1 LFGEL
6 FAAHRVKNMETA
18 CCPGSFSGSKLM
30 SPTQHECNGR
40 LRRWQQFR
48 AFLSVL
54 SVCAALGP
62 LSAQQVPTFSSNVKV
77 VNVPATV
84 RTKKGEIVRDLTK
97 DDFTL
102 AEDGRPQSIK
112 YFAKESDLPLSIGLL
127 VDTSL
132 SQRRLIDQERSASY
146 AFLQQMLRED
156 RDKAFVMHFEG
167 EVELL
172 QDLTSSRQKLESAL
186 DSLQAPTMQRS
197 GGGYPGSGGGGRQG
211 SGHGGA
217 HGSGGTA
224 LYDAVFLASDE
235 VIGKQEGRKALII
248 LSDGVDNAS
257 RVSLERAIESAQ
269 RADTMVYSILFAD
282 PEAYGGGRGG
292 GAGGGGW
299 GRHGGGGGYPR
310 FPQPQSRQSTADG
323 KKVLERISKETG
335 ARMFEVSKK
344 QPIGDIYAQIQ
355 EELRNQYSLGYTPD
369 RIEGGYH
376 QIQLAT
382 KQKDLI
388 VQARDGYYA
397 RP

>member
-1 LFGEL
+1 MPP
-6 FAAHRVKNMETA
+6 AK
-18 CCPGSFSGSKLM
+18 
-30 SPTQHECNGR
+30 HECSVR
-40 LRRWQQFR
+40 FRRWQQFC
-48 AFLSVL
+48 AFLSVI
-54 SVCAALGP
+54 SVYAALGP
-62 LSAQQVPTFSSNVKV
+62 LNAQQVPTFSSNVKV

-84 RTKKGEIVRDLTK
+84 RTKKGEIVRDLSK

-127 VDTSL
+127 VDTSG
-132 SQRRLIDQERSASY
+132 SQRRLIEQERSASY
-146 AFLQQMLRED
+146 VFLQQMMREG
-156 RDKAFVMHFEG
+156 RDKAFVIHFEG

-186 DSLQAPTMQRS
+186 DALQAPQMQRS
-197 GGGYPGSGGGGRQG
+197 RGGSSGQGR
-211 SGHGGA
+211 GGA
-217 HGSGGTA
+217 QGGGGTA

-257 RVSLERAIESAQ
+257 RISLERAIESAQ

-282 PEAYGGGRGG
+282 TEAYGGGWGG
-292 GAGGGGW
+292 RTGGGGGGGPW
-299 GRHGGGGGYPR
+299 GRGGGGYPR
-310 FPQPQSRQSTADG
+310 PQPQPRQSTADG

-344 QPIGDIYAQIQ
+344 QPIGEIYAKIQ

-376 QIQLAT
+376 KIQLAT
-382 KQKDLI
+382 RQKDLI

>member
-1 LFGEL
+1 
-6 FAAHRVKNMETA
+6 M
-18 CCPGSFSGSKLM
+18 P
-30 SPTQHECNGR
+30 PTKHECSVR
-40 LRRWQQFR
+40 FRRWQVFC
-48 AFLSVL
+48 AFLSGI

-84 RTKKGEIVRDLTK
+84 RTKKGEIVRDLSK

-102 AEDGRPQSIK
+102 TEDGRPQSIK
-112 YFAKESDLPLSIGLL
+112 YFAKESELPLSIGLL
-127 VDTSL
+127 VDTSG
-132 SQRRLIDQERSASY
+132 SQRRLIEQERSASY
-146 AFLQQMLRED
+146 VFLQQMMREG
-156 RDKAFVMHFEG
+156 RDKAFVIQFES

-186 DSLQAPTMQRS
+186 DALQAPQMQRS
-197 GGGYPGSGGGGRQG
+197 RGGLPGQGR
-211 SGHGGA
+211 GGA
-217 HGSGGTA
+217 RGGGGTA

-235 VIGKQEGRKALII
+235 VISKQQGRKALII

-257 RVSLERAIESAQ
+257 RISLERAIESAQ

-282 PEAYGGGRGG
+282 SDAYGGGWGG
-292 GAGGGGW
+292 RVGGGGGGW
-299 GRHGGGGGYPR
+299 GRRGGGYPM
-310 FPQPQSRQSTADG
+310 PQPQPRQSTADG
-323 KKVLERISKETG
+323 KKVLERISQETG

-344 QPIGDIYAQIQ
+344 QPIGEIYARIQ

-369 RIEGGYH
+369 RVEGGYH
-376 QIQLAT
+376 KIQLAT
-382 KQKDLI
+382 RQKDLI

>member
-1 LFGEL
+1 
-6 FAAHRVKNMETA
+6 M
-18 CCPGSFSGSKLM
+18 SGSPPPRHERAGA
-30 SPTQHECNGR
+30 PT
-40 LRRWQQFR
+40 LRRTVS
-48 AFLSVL
+48 ALVALLS
-54 SVCAALGP
+54 LGLP
-62 LSAQQVPTFSSNVKV
+62 ASPVRAQQIPTFSSNVKV

-97 DDFTL
+97 DDFTVS
-102 AEDGRPQSIK
+102 EDGRPQTIK

-132 SQRRLIDQERSASY
+132 SQRRLIDQERSASFS
-146 AFLQQMLRED
+146 FLRQMLRED
-156 RDKAFVMHFEG
+156 KDRAFVIHFEG

-186 DSLQAPTMQRS
+186 NALETPQQVRR
-197 GGGYPGSGGGGRQG
+197 GGGGGWPGSGRRGA
-211 SGHGGA
+211 A
-217 HGSGGTA
+217 HGTGGTA

-235 VIGKQEGRKALII
+235 VIRKQEGRKALII

-282 PEAYGGGRGG
+282 EEGY
-292 GAGGGGW
+292 GGGW
-299 GRHGGGGGYPR
+299 GRIGGGMGRRGGGYPR
-310 FPQPQSRQSTADG
+310 YPQPQSSTADG
-323 KKVLERISKETG
+323 KKVLERISRETG
-335 ARMFEVSKK
+335 AHLFEVSKK
-344 QPIGDIYAQIQ
+344 LPINEIYARIQ

-376 QIQLAT
+376 KIHLAT

-397 RP
+397 QP

>member
-1 LFGEL
+1 
-6 FAAHRVKNMETA
+6 MEKA
-18 CCPGSFSGSKLM
+18 RRPGQPLGSTYVMPPAK
-30 SPTQHECNGR
+30 HECSVR
-40 LRRWQQFR
+40 FRRWQQFC

-62 LSAQQVPTFSSNVKV
+62 LRAQQVPTFSSNVKV

-84 RTKKGEIVRDLTK
+84 RTKKGEIVRDLSK

-102 AEDGRPQSIK
+102 TEDGRPQSIK
-112 YFAKESDLPLSIGLL
+112 YFAKESELPLNIGLL
-127 VDTSL
+127 VDTSG
-132 SQRRLIDQERSASY
+132 SQRRLIEQERSASFV
-146 AFLQQMLRED
+146 FLQQMMREG
-156 RDKAFVMHFEG
+156 RDKAFVIHFEG

-172 QDLTSSRQKLESAL
+172 QDLTTSRQKLEAAL
-186 DSLQAPTMQRS
+186 DALQAPQMQRS
-197 GGGYPGSGGGGRQG
+197 RGGYPGSGGGWPG
-211 SGHGGA
+211 SGGGRGSGRGGMHGG
-217 HGSGGTA
+217 GGTA

-235 VIGKQEGRKALII
+235 VISKQEGRKALII

-257 RVSLERAIESAQ
+257 RISLERAIESAQ

-282 PEAYGGGRGG
+282 SDAYGGGFGGRGSISG
-292 GAGGGGW
+292 PW
-299 GRHGGGGGYPR
+299 GRSGGGGYPR
-310 FPQPQSRQSTADG
+310 PQPQPRQSTADG
-323 KKVLERISKETG
+323 KKVLERISQETG

-344 QPIGDIYAQIQ
+344 QPIGEIYARIQ

-376 QIQLAT
+376 KIQLAT
-382 KQKDLI
+382 RQRDLI

>member
-1 LFGEL
+1 
-6 FAAHRVKNMETA
+6 M
-18 CCPGSFSGSKLM
+18 P
-30 SPTQHECNGR
+30 PTKHECNDGF
-40 LRRWQQFR
+40 RRWQQFC

-62 LSAQQVPTFSSNVKV
+62 LSAQQVPTYSSNVKV

-84 RTKKGEIVRDLTK
+84 RTKKGEIVRDLSK

-127 VDTSL
+127 VDTSG
-132 SQRRLIDQERSASY
+132 SQRRLIEQERSASY
-146 AFLQQMLRED
+146 AFLQQMMREG
-156 RDKAFVMHFEG
+156 RDKAFVIHFEG

-186 DSLQAPTMQRS
+186 DALQAPQMQRS
-197 GGGYPGSGGGGRQG
+197 RGGYPGSSGGGGWPGSGGGGGRG
-211 SGHGGA
+211 SGRGGA
-217 HGSGGTA
+217 HGAGGTA

-235 VIGKQEGRKALII
+235 VIGKQQGRKALLI

-257 RVSLERAIESAQ
+257 RISLERAIESAQ

-282 PEAYGGGRGG
+282 TDAYGGGFGG
-292 GAGGGGW
+292 MGGGGGW
-299 GRHGGGGGYPR
+299 GRRGGGYPW
-310 FPQPQSRQSTADG
+310 PQPQPRQSTADG
-323 KKVLERISKETG
+323 KKVLERISRETG

-344 QPIGDIYAQIQ
+344 QPIGEIYAHIQ

-376 QIQLAT
+376 KIQLAT
-382 KQKDLI
+382 RQKDLI